1 MAIMVYFAGISQ
13 ISPVLVCCTKNNLA
27 TLLLTRKEFEMLCP
41 QQAGLGCRKKM
52 RNGLARQFHAL
63 KLTLSLQRQ
72 KFSVQAIF
80 KNCRRL

>member
-1 MAIMVYFAGISQ
+1 MLHQEQSGNPASN
-13 ISPVLVCCTKNNLA
+13 S
-27 TLLLTRKEFEMLCP
+27 KEFEMLCP